1 MASPDPQQ
9 QRPVSQA
16 AQWRL
21 HRFMRA
27 SAAADAQR
35 DLREDIRA
43 FFNAMIEEFS
53 GEGHWFAA
61 TAPAKGG
68 GVDVWFKLPAAPAD
82 ASFGSAWSGR
92 LTSHGLSSQAVT
104 GRN

>member
-1 MASPDPQQ
+1 MTSPDPLQ

-21 HRFMRA
+21 HRFTRA
-27 SAAADAQR
+27 GAAADVQR

-43 FFNAMIEEFS
+43 FFDAVLEEFS
-53 GEGHWFAA
+53 GEGLWFAA

-68 GVDVWFKLPAAPAD
+68 GVDVWFKLPAAPTD
-82 ASFGSAWSGR
+82 ASFSSVWSRR
-92 LTSHGLSSQAVT
+92 LTSFGLSSQAVT